1 MYENL
6 KKLRVELGMNQK
18 EFGSIFGVKLATYA
32 GYEIGTSDPK
42 TQFWINVADR
52 FKVSTDYLL
61 GQTDDKHG
69 TKYGPRSELD
79 EKYAALDD
87 HGRRLVDAVMEIEA
101 SRSTGEEPVLEEAPK
116 TKIIPLFPAAAGPG
130 DQQDGNA
137 FESHEVP
144 LMSKADF
151 AIRISG
157 DSMEPEL
164 HHGDIVLC
172 KKRQPMDG
180 EIAAV
185 MVNGFLYVKQVE
197 RDKYGGLHLLSVN
210 RQRKSLDVHIYAE
223 STDTVKIY
231 GTLFHGFMPP
241 IKWQE

>member
-1 MYENL
+1 MFENL
-6 KKLRVELGMNQK
+6 KKLRKKAKLSQTD
-18 EFGSIFGVKLATYA
+18 FGALFGLAKSTYQN
-32 GYEIGTSDPK
+32 YESGEREPDSS
-42 TQFWINVADR
+42 FWVAVADQ
-52 FKVSTDYLL
+52 FKVSTDFLL
-61 GQTDDKHG
+61 GLTDDMHG
-69 TKYGPRSELD
+69 TKYGGRSELD
-79 EKYAALDD
+79 EKYAALDE
-87 HGRRLVDAVMEIEA
+87 HGRRLVDAIIEIEA
-101 SRSTGEEPVLEEAPK
+101 SRDRTKPIIEEAPK

-144 LMSKADF
+144 FMSKADF

-197 RDKYGGLHLLSVN
+197 RDKYGGLHLLSIN
-210 RQRKSLDVHIYAE
+210 RERKSLDVHIYAE

-231 GTLFHGFMPP
+231 GTLFHRFMPP
-241 IKWQE
+241 IKWRE